1 MTQAGDE
8 HVLWHLCKGLDEA
21 AKLHF
26 RESKLPIILAVITSL
41 RCQQFSNIS
50 PAPTTK
56 QDKYFH
62 KRGWKESAS
71 ASKVGR
77 GGGGGLGERRGFSF
91 PIPAPNSRVC
101 LKGSA
106 KNARKI
112 MVCTEN
118 ADQNIPERFRASEVI
133 FKTFIA
139 WL

>member
-8 HVLWHLCKGLDEA
+8 HVLWHVCKGLDEA

-62 KRGWKESAS
+62 KRGWRESAS
-71 ASKVGR
+71 ASKVGK
-77 GGGGGLGERRGFSF
+77 GGLGERRGFSF

-101 LKGSA
+101 LKGSV

-118 ADQNIPERFRASEVI
+118 ADQNSG
-133 FKTFIA
+133 TFQG
-139 WL
+139 L

>member
-1 MTQAGDE
+1 MSTVSNGT
-8 HVLWHLCKGLDEA
+8 
-21 AKLHF
+21 
-26 RESKLPIILAVITSL
+26 SKLFVANSFPVCFVNYVIL
-41 RCQQFSNIS
+41 
-50 PAPTTK
+50 
-56 QDKYFH
+56 
-62 KRGWKESAS
+62 
-71 ASKVGR
+71 GR
-77 GGGGGLGERRGFSF
+77 GGGGGVGERRGFPF

>member
-8 HVLWHLCKGLDEA
+8 HVLWHVCKGLDEA

-62 KRGWKESAS
+62 KRGWRESAS
-71 ASKVGR
+71 ASKVGEGV
-77 GGGGGLGERRGFSF
+77 GGAKGFSF
-91 PIPAPNSRVC
+91 PIPAPNSRVY

-106 KNARKI
+106 KSARKI

-118 ADQNIPERFRASEVI
+118 ADQNSG
-133 FKTFIA
+133 TFQG
-139 WL
+139 L

>member
-1 MTQAGDE
+1 MQ
-8 HVLWHLCKGLDEA
+8 GLDEA
-21 AKLHF
+21 AKLHC

-62 KRGWKESAS
+62 KRGWRESAR
-71 ASKVGR
+71 ASKVGE

-118 ADQNIPERFRASEVI
+118 ADQNSG
-133 FKTFIA
+133 TFQG
-139 WL
+139 L

>member
-8 HVLWHLCKGLDEA
+8 QVLWHVCKGLDEA

-26 RESKLPIILAVITSL
+26 RASKLPIILAVTTSL

-62 KRGWKESAS
+62 KRGWRESAS

-77 GGGGGLGERRGFSF
+77 GGGLGERRGFSF
-91 PIPAPNSRVC
+91 PIPAPNSRVYM
-101 LKGSA
+101 KGSA

-118 ADQNIPERFRASEVI
+118 ADQNSG
-133 FKTFIA
+133 TFQG
-139 WL
+139 L

>member
-41 RCQQFSNIS
+41 RCQQFSNIL

-62 KRGWKESAS
+62 KRRWRESAS
-71 ASKVGR
+71 ASKVGKV
-77 GGGGGLGERRGFSF
+77 GGGGGWGGEGGFLFPSPPPIRGFS
-91 PIPAPNSRVC
+91 
-101 LKGSA
+101 
-106 KNARKI
+106 
-112 MVCTEN
+112 
-118 ADQNIPERFRASEVI
+118 
-133 FKTFIA
+133 
-139 WL
+139 

>member
-1 MTQAGDE
+1 MTLAGDE
-8 HVLWHLCKGLDEA
+8 HVLWHVCKGLDEA
-21 AKLHF
+21 AKLHS

-77 GGGGGLGERRGFSF
+77 GGGGVGGAKGVFFSHPRPQF
-91 PIPAPNSRVC
+91 ES
-101 LKGSA
+101 LLEG
-106 KNARKI
+106 
-112 MVCTEN
+112 
-118 ADQNIPERFRASEVI
+118 
-133 FKTFIA
+133 
-139 WL
+139 

>member
-8 HVLWHLCKGLDEA
+8 QVLWHVCKGLDEA

-62 KRGWKESAS
+62 KRGWRESAS
-71 ASKVGR
+71 ASKVGE
-77 GGGGGLGERRGFSF
+77 GGGGGGGGGAKGVSF
-91 PIPAPNSRVC
+91 PIPAPNSRVY

-106 KNARKI
+106 KSARKI

-118 ADQNIPERFRASEVI
+118 ADQNSG
-133 FKTFIA
+133 TFQG
-139 WL
+139 L

>member
-8 HVLWHLCKGLDEA
+8 HVLWHVCKGLDEA

-41 RCQQFSNIS
+41 RCQQFSNIP

-62 KRGWKESAS
+62 KRGWRESAS
-71 ASKVGR
+71 ASKVGK
-77 GGGGGLGERRGFSF
+77 GGGGGWLGERRGFSF

-101 LKGSA
+101 LKSSA
-106 KNARKI
+106 KNAKKI

-118 ADQNIPERFRASEVI
+118 ADQNSG
-133 FKTFIA
+133 TFQG
-139 WL
+139 L

>member
-8 HVLWHLCKGLDEA
+8 HVLWHVCKGLDEA

-62 KRGWKESAS
+62 KRGWRESAS

-77 GGGGGLGERRGFSF
+77 GGGEGGGLGERRGFSF
-91 PIPAPNSRVC
+91 PIPAPNSRVY
-101 LKGSA
+101 LKGRA

-118 ADQNIPERFRASEVI
+118 ADQNSG
-133 FKTFIA
+133 TFQG
-139 WL
+139 L

>member
-1 MTQAGDE
+1 MAALGRGALRDSGRRRTRVVACMQ
-8 HVLWHLCKGLDEA
+8 GLDEA

-62 KRGWKESAS
+62 KRGWRESAS

-77 GGGGGLGERRGFSF
+77 GGWGGGVGGAKGVSFSHPRPQF
-91 PIPAPNSRVC
+91 ES
-101 LKGSA
+101 LLEG
-106 KNARKI
+106 
-112 MVCTEN
+112 
-118 ADQNIPERFRASEVI
+118 
-133 FKTFIA
+133 
-139 WL
+139 

>member
-8 HVLWHLCKGLDEA
+8 HVLWHVCKGLDEA

-62 KRGWKESAS
+62 KRGWRESAS
-71 ASKVGR
+71 ASKVGE
-77 GGGGGLGERRGFSF
+77 GGGGVGGAKEVFFSHPRPQF
-91 PIPAPNSRVC
+91 ES
-101 LKGSA
+101 LLEG
-106 KNARKI
+106 
-112 MVCTEN
+112 
-118 ADQNIPERFRASEVI
+118 
-133 FKTFIA
+133 
-139 WL
+139 

>member
-8 HVLWHLCKGLDEA
+8 HVLWHVCKGLDEA

-62 KRGWKESAS
+62 KRGWRESAS
-71 ASKVGR
+71 ASKVGKG
-77 GGGGGLGERRGFSF
+77 GGGGGLGERRGFYF

-112 MVCTEN
+112 MVCREN
-118 ADQNIPERFRASEVI
+118 ADQNSG
-133 FKTFIA
+133 TFQG
-139 WL
+139 L

>member
-8 HVLWHLCKGLDEA
+8 QVLWHVCKGLDEA

-62 KRGWKESAS
+62 KRGWRESAS

-77 GGGGGLGERRGFSF
+77 GAGLGERRGFSF
-91 PIPAPNSRVC
+91 PIPAPNSRLY

-118 ADQNIPERFRASEVI
+118 ADQNSG
-133 FKTFIA
+133 TFQG
-139 WL
+139 L

>member
-8 HVLWHLCKGLDEA
+8 HVLWHVCKGLDEA

-62 KRGWKESAS
+62 KRGWRESAS
-71 ASKVGR
+71 ASKVGK
-77 GGGGGLGERRGFSF
+77 GGGLGERRGFSF

-101 LKGSA
+101 LKSSA
-106 KNARKI
+106 KNARTI

-118 ADQNIPERFRASEVI
+118 ADQNSDQNSG
-133 FKTFIA
+133 TFQG
-139 WL
+139 L

>member
-62 KRGWKESAS
+62 KRGWRESAS
-71 ASKVGR
+71 ASKVGK
-77 GGGGGLGERRGFSF
+77 GGGVGLGERRGFSF
-91 PIPAPNSRVC
+91 SILAPNSRVC

-118 ADQNIPERFRASEVI
+118 ADQNSG
-133 FKTFIA
+133 TFQG
-139 WL
+139 L

>member
-1 MTQAGDE
+1 MRLQSYTSE
-8 HVLWHLCKGLDEA
+8 N
-21 AKLHF
+21 LHYQ
-26 RESKLPIILAVITSL
+26 LLATIASL

-62 KRGWKESAS
+62 KRGWRESAS

-77 GGGGGLGERRGFSF
+77 GGGGGGLGEQRGFSF

-106 KNARKI
+106 KSARKI

-118 ADQNIPERFRASEVI
+118 PDQNSG
-133 FKTFIA
+133 TFQG
-139 WL
+139 L

>member
-1 MTQAGDE
+1 MTQAGNE
-8 HVLWHLCKGLDEA
+8 HVLLHVCKGLDEA

-41 RCQQFSNIS
+41 RCQQFSNIP

-62 KRGWKESAS
+62 KRGWRESAS
-71 ASKVGR
+71 VSKVGR
-77 GGGGGLGERRGFSF
+77 GGGGWGLGEQRGFSF

-106 KNARKI
+106 KNAKKI

-118 ADQNIPERFRASEVI
+118 DDQNSG
-133 FKTFIA
+133 TFQG
-139 WL
+139 L